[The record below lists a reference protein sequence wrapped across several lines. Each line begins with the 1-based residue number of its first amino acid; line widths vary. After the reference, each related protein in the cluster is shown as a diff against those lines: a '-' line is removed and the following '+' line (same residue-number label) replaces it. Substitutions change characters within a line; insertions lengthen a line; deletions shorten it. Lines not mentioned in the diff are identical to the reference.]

1 MPPNPYDWE
10 EEAEKE
16 EADEEM
22 DFLVQLLGEDH
33 VARVIEDAM
42 YERTAWLESDSE
54 FYPVWSTTLFE
65 QDQIWR
71 THFNLR
77 TSEDRVA
84 RLAQEAALYVTVND
98 IANDS

>member
-1 MPPNPYDWE
+1 MPPNPDHEFDPE
-10 EEAEKE
+10 EIE
-16 EADEEM
+16 ETFHFLEE
-22 DFLVQLLGEDH
+22 LLGKDH

-77 TSEDRVA
+77 SSPDRVE
-84 RLAQEAALYVTVND
+84 RLAQEAAMFVLIND
-98 IANDS
+98 IAHDS

>member
-1 MPPNPYDWE
+1 MPPNPDHEFDPE
-10 EEAEKE
+10 ELE
-16 EADEEM
+16 ESVNFLEE
-22 DFLVQLLGEDH
+22 LLGKDH
-33 VARVIEDAM
+33 VARVVEDAM
-42 YERTAWLESDSE
+42 YERMAWLESDSE
-54 FYPVWSTTLFE
+54 FYPIWSTTLYE